1 MAAHYLPFAIVI
13 PVAPGASQE
22 RVARRLPFV
31 GPMTAQDDAA
41 AYVCR
46 DFACQRPVSRPEDL
60 RAIVSPAA

>member
-1 MAAHYLPFAIVI
+1 MRPAL
-13 PVAPGASQE
+13 SQATAE